1 MPKALSEQQVA
12 QYRRDGY
19 VFPLPVLSAAEAA
32 ELLARLE
39 ALERQEGGKLS
50 ARTNR
55 RPHLLLPWL
64 NDLIRHPKILDAVED
79 VVGPNILCWA
89 SGFFSKNAHDPAH
102 VSWHQDATY
111 WGLSS
116 QDIVTAWVAFT
127 PSTPQSGC
135 MRVVPGSHLVDQL
148 PHRDTFAPDNLLTRG
163 QEIAVEVD
171 EHKAVDIV
179 LQPGQMSL
187 HHVRIVHGSEPNRAD
202 HRRVGFAIR
211 YISTAVRQVTGVPDC
226 ASLVRGRDDYGHF
239 LPEPRPRFDFDP
251 ETVEFHARMIDSSNQ
266 ILYRGAEKQ
275 PGLGATPAR

>member
-1 MPKALSEQQVA
+1 LAKALSAQQVA
-12 QYRRDGY
+12 QYQRDGY
-19 VFPLPVLSAAEAA
+19 VFPLPALSSAKATG
-32 ELLARLE
+32 LLASLE
-39 ALERQEGGKLS
+39 ALERREGGKLS

-55 RPHLLLPWL
+55 RPHLLLTWL
-64 NDLIRHPKILDAVED
+64 NDLIRHPKVVDAVED
-79 VVGPNILCWA
+79 VIGPNILCWA
-89 SGFFSKNAHDPAH
+89 SGFFAKNAHDPAH

-135 MRVVPGSHLVDQL
+135 MRVVPGSHLIDQL
-148 PHRDTFAPDNLLTRG
+148 PHRDTFAPDNLLSRG
-163 QEIAVEVD
+163 QEVAVEVD
-171 EHKAVDIV
+171 ERQAVDIV

-211 YISTAVRQVTGVPDC
+211 YISTEVRQVTGVPDC

-239 LPEPRPRFDFDP
+239 LAEPRPRFDFDP
-251 ETVEFHARMIDSSNQ
+251 EAAEFHGRMFDISNQ
-266 ILYRGAEKQ
+266 IYYRGAEKQ
-275 PGLGATPAR
+275 PDFGAAPAR